1 MKQVKGG
8 AFISLALLLLAGCA
22 HHPADN
28 PADPLE
34 PVNRAVFTF
43 NEKADKYALKPLA
56 QGYSY
61 IVPEP
66 ARNGV
71 TNVFDNLEE
80 PRNIVNALLQLK
92 FRQTLINT
100 GRFLL
105 NTTAGLGG
113 LFDVASEVGLAQHEE
128 GFGQTLGYWG
138 VGEGWYL
145 MLPILGPSDNR
156 DLVGFVADMPTQF
169 TFYLPGGQDPLN
181 YGSTFLHAVNTR
193 ANFLSSDRLLAEQFD
208 RYVFVRT
215 AFLQRRQ
222 SLIYDG
228 NPPLEDYELP
238 ADLPPAKP
246 APEAEAEP
254 SAQTPAQP
262 PAN

>member
-1 MKQVKGG
+1 MKHTTRGTLAV
-8 AFISLALLLLAGCA
+8 LALLLLGGCA
-22 HHPADN
+22 HRPADD

-34 PVNRAVFTF
+34 PVNRAVFAF
-43 NEKADKYALKPLA
+43 NEKADRYALKPLA
-56 QGYSY
+56 QGYVY

-66 ARNGV
+66 ARIGV
-71 TNVFDNLEE
+71 TNVFDNLDE

-92 FRQTLINT
+92 FKQTLINT
-100 GRFLL
+100 GRLLL

-113 LFDVASEVGLAQHEE
+113 LFDVASEVGLAPHEE

-156 DLVGFVADMPTQF
+156 DLVGFIGDYPLQF
-169 TFYLPGGQDPLN
+169 STYLPGGQDPLN
-181 YGSTFLHAVNTR
+181 YGSAFLHAVNTR
-193 ANFLSSDRLLAEQFD
+193 ANYLSSDRLLSEQFD
-208 RYVFVRT
+208 QYLFVRT

-228 NPPLEDYELP
+228 NPPLEDFVVP
-238 ADLPPAKP
+238 ADDPSPAA
-246 APEAEAEP
+246 AP
-254 SAQTPAQP
+254 SKK
-262 PAN
+262 